1 MTNYEMS
8 FKTAPV
14 NKAGVYYHGVWRT
27 ASAEE
32 VNNHPEENITA
43 ALAAMNIKA
52 VCREVGTAWE
62 TTDEK
67 TGIVSLFCD
76 VVLSTRII

>member
-1 MTNYEMS
+1 MTWEMS

-14 NKAGVYYHGVWRT
+14 NKAGVYYHGVWST
-27 ASAEE
+27 DSAKE
-32 VNNHPEENITA
+32 VNSHPNESINA

-52 VCREVGTAWE
+52 VCVETGTAWE
-62 TTDEK
+62 TDNEQ
-67 TGIVSLFCD
+67 TGLVSLWCD

>member
-1 MTNYEMS
+1 MTYEMS

-14 NKAGVYYHGVWRT
+14 NKEGAFYHGIFRT
-27 ASAEE
+27 DSAKV
-32 VNNHPEENITA
+32 VNNHPEESINA
-43 ALAAMNIKA
+43 ALAAMDIRA
-52 VCREVGTAWE
+52 VCVEVGTAWE

>member
-1 MTNYEMS
+1 MTFEMS

-14 NKAGVYYHGVWRT
+14 NNAGVYYHGIFRT
-27 ASAEE
+27 DSAKE
-32 VNNHPEENITA
+32 VNHHPAECINA
-43 ALAAMNIKA
+43 ALAAMNISA

-62 TTDEK
+62 TDDEK
-67 TGIVSLFCD
+67 TGIVSLWCD